1 MISLSD
7 ISVNGFL
14 NLQNYIFYQHAS
26 IALWTWEKIEKKLKL
41 SLLLSNCY
49 SVIFHNIPF
58 TQCQPHTSRHVT
70 KIIKLIFSFIVYR
83 KRHYV
88 RSKLWLYRQQKKM
101 WKYIQNRDHVTSV
114 FHLWYITL
122 SAFEKQDDGQ
132 FKKGNT

>member
-14 NLQNYIFYQHAS
+14 NLQNYIFYQNAS
-26 IALWTWEKIEKKLKL
+26 KALWTWEKIEKKLKL

-88 RSKLWLYRQQKKM
+88 RSKLWLYRQQKKNVKIYSKSGSRDFRLPFVIHNAQCV
-101 WKYIQNRDHVTSV
+101 WKTRRWTV
-114 FHLWYITL
+114 
-122 SAFEKQDDGQ
+122 
-132 FKKGNT
+132 